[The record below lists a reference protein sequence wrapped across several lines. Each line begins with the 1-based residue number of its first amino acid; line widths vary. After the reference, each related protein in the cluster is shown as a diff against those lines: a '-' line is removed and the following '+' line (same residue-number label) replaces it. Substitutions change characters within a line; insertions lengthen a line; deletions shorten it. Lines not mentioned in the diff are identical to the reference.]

1 MILFDLVC
9 GQGHRFEGWFRNGAA
24 FDAQAAAGE
33 IPCPVCGDQAVRK
46 ALMAPAVA
54 TRRGARHEGPGDRGH
69 GGDGAQPPN
78 QQQQKQ
84 PQQHGDS
91 GGQPPAPAAYDP
103 RASTH
108 VHAANVA
115 QVLRQ
120 MRRHIEQNFQHVG
133 PRFAEEARRI
143 HSGEADP
150 RGIYGEATP
159 EESRAL
165 RDEGIEVAQIPWLP
179 PHDG

>member
-33 IPCPVCGDQAVRK
+33 IPCPACGDQTVRK

-54 TRRGARHEGPGDRGH
+54 TRRGGRDEGEGGERGEGEGRDEARPS
-69 GGDGAQPPN
+69 
-78 QQQQKQ
+78 
-84 PQQHGDS
+84 PQQVEAEPR
-91 GGQPPAPAAYDP
+91 QPAPAADP
-103 RASTH
+103 PATH

-120 MRRHIEQNFQHVG
+120 MRRHIERNFQHVG
-133 PRFAEEARRI
+133 PRFAEEARRM
-143 HSGEADP
+143 HHGETERRA
-150 RGIYGEATP
+150 IYGEATE

-165 RDEGIEVAQIPWLP
+165 SDEGIEVARIPWLP

>member
-9 GQGHRFEGWFRNGAA
+9 GRGHRFEGWFRSGAA
-24 FDAQAAAGE
+24 FDGQAAAGE
-33 IPCPVCGDQAVRK
+33 IPCPVCGDHAVRK

-54 TRRGARHEGPGDRGH
+54 TRRGGGDEEARDRGRR
-69 GGDGAQPPN
+69 GDDEAQR
-78 QQQQKQ
+78 
-84 PQQHGDS
+84 PQQAEEAGGTRPQAGEAAADDS
-91 GGQPPAPAAYDP
+91 
-103 RASTH
+103 RATP

-133 PRFAEEARRI
+133 PRFAEEARRM
-143 HSGEADP
+143 HHGETE
-150 RGIYGEATP
+150 RRSIYGEASA

-165 RDEGIEVAQIPWLP
+165 QDEGIEVAQIPWLP